1 MEMNDRRLYF
11 MINLHEGMG
20 WAGIKLATPRS
31 AVRLASVARHVTDCA
46 ARPGTKITYLQAFTI
61 IIIFLFFMIMGSIVI
76 LGSIRG
82 SSMRPKWLK
91 LVSRV
96 QKTCTFYTFSSL
108 LCSFRFFSKN
118 IL

>member
-1 MEMNDRRLYF
+1 MEMN
-11 MINLHEGMG
+11 E
-20 WAGIKLATPRS
+20 LATPRS

-46 ARPGTKITYLQAFTI
+46 ARPGTKIMYLQAFTI
-61 IIIFLFFMIMGSIVI
+61 IIIFLFFRIMGSIVK

-96 QKTCTFYTFSSL
+96 QKLALSTLSVLYCVLFV
-108 LCSFRFFSKN
+108 FFLRTSIKN
-118 IL
+118 GVVG